1 MKFMK
6 KGAVRAALAALMA
19 VASSLTLVIGV
30 LAAAAQPGDQ
40 TRRIFENSP
49 PIAENLEYGAFKAV
63 PITGTFSARDPDG
76 DELTFEITAAPKK
89 GTVTPDG
96 AGSFVYA
103 PDENARGKDSFEYV
117 AVDSAGNVSAPA
129 TVKIT
134 IRKRATKT
142 TYADMDSS
150 SAQYAALVL
159 ADEGIFTGERL
170 GEAWFF
176 HPEREVTRGEFLAMC
191 MQLQGDDVIKGVT
204 RTGFS
209 DDDAIPAW
217 VKPYISTGLVAGV
230 INGYRDD
237 DGRLVFAPQNPITF
251 FEAAVVLDNMLNIT
265 SAAEAGAFESD
276 VVPAWAASASAN
288 LEACKIL
295 PAGVSGYSAGTV
307 TRGDAA
313 EMIVAAAALLDA
325 RDGGKSL
332 LSLISGKR

>member
-1 MKFMK
+1 MKTIK
-6 KGAVRAALAALMA
+6 RGAARAVMTALLAA
-19 VASSLTLVIGV
+19 ASSLTLMVGV
-30 LAAAAQPGDQ
+30 LAAAQPGDQ

-63 PITGTFSARDPDG
+63 PITGMFSARDPDG
-76 DELTFEITAAPKK
+76 DEVTFEITEAPKK

-96 AGSFVYA
+96 SGAFVYA

-117 AVDSAGNVSAPA
+117 AVDKAGNVSAPA

-142 TYADMDSS
+142 SYADMDGS

-191 MQLQGDDVIKGVT
+191 MQLSGDDVIKGVT
-204 RTGFS
+204 KTGFS

-217 VKPYISTGLVAGV
+217 IKPYISTGLVAGV

-237 DGRLVFAPQNPITF
+237 DGRLVFSPQNPITF
-251 FEAAVVLDNMLNIT
+251 FEAAVVLDNLLNIT
-265 SAAEAGAFESD
+265 SAAQAGAFESGAA
-276 VVPAWAASASAN
+276 PAWAASASAN

-295 PAGVSGYSAGTV
+295 PAGVSGYSGGTV
-307 TRGDAA
+307 TRGAAA
-313 EMIVAAAALLDA
+313 EMLVAASALLDA
-325 RDGGKSL
+325 RDGGMSL